1 MKSILIL
8 QKKGLENNMGNELKD
23 YKLYFKMAE
32 DESNGW
38 KELNDS
44 CCEVREEIKQF
55 IDENL
60 NVLNGFSFDFELSKE
75 QLKQYKKLIGES
87 LLSKKRTRKLLMSK
101 GFDRDTAQM
110 YADTMKPR
118 NMNKIKEMIE
128 VAGNY
133 EI

>member
-1 MKSILIL
+1 
-8 QKKGLENNMGNELKD
+8 MGEELKEN
-23 YKLYFKMAE
+23 KLYFKMAE

-60 NVLNGFSFDFELSKE
+60 NVLNGFSFDFELSNE
-75 QLKQYKKLIGES
+75 LWKKYRKIVGVAP
-87 LLSKKRTRKLLMSK
+87 LSKKRTRKLLMAH

-110 YADTMKPR
+110 YADTITPR
-118 NMNKIKEMIE
+118 NMCEVNKLIKIKEE
-128 VAGNY
+128 L
-133 EI
+133 

>member
-1 MKSILIL
+1 
-8 QKKGLENNMGNELKD
+8 MGEELKD
-23 YKLYFKMAE
+23 CKLYFKMAE

-87 LLSKKRTRKLLMSK
+87 FLSKKRTRKLLMAN

-118 NMNKIKEMIE
+118 NMWEINELIKIVGGLKCKK
-128 VAGNY
+128 Y
-133 EI
+133 

>member
-1 MKSILIL
+1 
-8 QKKGLENNMGNELKD
+8 MGEELKES
-23 YKLYFKMAE
+23 KLYFKMAE

-87 LLSKKRTRKLLMSK
+87 PLSKKRTRKLLMAN
-101 GFDRDTAQM
+101 GFDRDSAQM

-118 NMNKIKEMIE
+118 NMSKINKMIKIKEEYIDE
-128 VAGNY
+128 
-133 EI
+133 

>member
-1 MKSILIL
+1 
-8 QKKGLENNMGNELKD
+8 MGNEIENN
-23 YKLYFKMAE
+23 KLYFKMAE

-38 KELNDS
+38 KELNNS

-118 NMNKIKEMIE
+118 NMSKINELIKIKEE
-128 VAGNY
+128 YND
-133 EI
+133 